1 MDQLELFDLPNPCIG
16 VCESDNRGY
25 CKGCLRSREERFNW
39 PQKPVAEKARILK
52 LLGQRKKRR
61 EQKNGGSGA
70 ADSPATEPDLFD

>member
-52 LLGQRKKRR
+52 LLAQRKKRR
-61 EQKNGGSGA
+61 EQRVGGGSTA
-70 ADSPATEPDLFD
+70 NSTATEPDLFD